1 METTSSSERQENKS
15 LIVALGIIIIALI
28 VLSVVGFMFM
38 RPRVDYYQGQ
48 VEATTVRVSGKLPG
62 RVMDIYVKEGDKV
75 HAGDTLVHIHSSL
88 ADAKLMQAE
97 AMENVARQQ
106 NRKVDAGARKQIID
120 GAYNLWQQAKAAED
134 ITKKTYDRI
143 ESLYA
148 QEVVSEQKR
157 DEAKAAYTAAQAATA
172 AAKSQYDLAKSGAQI
187 EDKESAASMVQ
198 AAVGSVDEV
207 KALLEDQYLLA
218 PIDGE
223 ITTIYPQVSEL
234 VALGAPLMDI
244 TKLDD
249 MWITFN
255 VREEA
260 LEHLPMGEVVEVM
273 IPALGKQE
281 IDAKVYYIRDMGAYA
296 VWSATKATG
305 QYDSKT
311 FQIKLR
317 PEKKV
322 ENLRPGMS
330 IIMEK

>member
-1 METTSSSERQENKS
+1 METTVSSERKENKS
-15 LIVALGIIIIALI
+15 LLVTLAIIIVALII
-28 VLSVVGFMFM
+28 LSIVGFLFM
-38 RPRVDYYQGQ
+38 RPETEYYQGQ

-62 RVMDIYVKEGDKV
+62 RVMEIYVREGDKV
-75 HAGDTLVHIHSSL
+75 HAGDTLIHIYSSL

-106 NRKVDAGARKQIID
+106 NRKVDAGTRKQILD

-143 ESLYA
+143 ESLYS

-157 DEAKAAYTAAQAATA
+157 DEAEAAYKAAQAATA
-172 AAKSQYDLAKSGAQI
+172 AAKSQYDLAKTGAQL
-187 EDKESAASMVQ
+187 EDKEAAASMVQ
-198 AAVGSVDEV
+198 AATGSVEEV
-207 KALLEDQYLLA
+207 KAILEDQYLVA

-223 ITTIYPQVSEL
+223 VTTIYPEISEL
-234 VALGAPLMDI
+234 VALGAPLLDI
-244 TKLDD
+244 TNLDD
-249 MWITFN
+249 MWFTFN

-260 LEHLPMGEVVEVM
+260 LEHLPMGDVIRVM
-273 IPALGKQE
+273 IPALGKKE
-281 IDAKVYYIRDMGAYA
+281 IDAKIYYIRDMGAYA

-311 FQIKLR
+311 FQIKMR
-317 PEKKV
+317 PENTV

-330 IIMEK
+330 VIMDK